1 MRAEREA
8 VSVAPPPE
16 PALRARPRAWSARL
30 AIGVLLAVFGAAL
43 FGFVA
48 GRRVARSRMGQI
60 TLPML
65 PARTEILLDGRVV
78 LVPEP
83 GRAIPIEPGRHTL
96 SLEVAR
102 RDAKEYEFVVQP
114 GEHVLVVNV
123 TPRAV
128 TRAREAREGASP

>member
-1 MRAEREA
+1 
-8 VSVAPPPE
+8 VAPPSE
-16 PALRARPRAWSARL
+16 TLRGLSPAWWSR
-30 AIGVLLAVFGAAL
+30 IGLAVVPLVMVAVVV
-43 FGFVA
+43 GFAV
-48 GRRVARSRMGQI
+48 GRRSTRSRMGQI

-83 GRAIPIEPGRHTL
+83 GRAIPIEPGKHTL

-123 TPRAV
+123 TPRAA